1 MSSSRKSRA
10 AIVAGGLL
18 LPLLSSS
25 ASESFLFSVQRSP
38 DPDRG
43 HAKHGSEARQSLR
56 PSSEPFSGLAAGIAA
71 VAAAAGL
78 QGLYKAHAVKSKTA
92 MRALQEAV
100 PESRRRDLAFAGF
113 AAAVSPGL
121 ASAEVAAVAAP
132 VAAVAAPV
140 SAKIQRVV
148 VDVADEAE
156 LEKEVKFWTKGCQ
169 MKVLGQSKDANGNKS
184 SVVGYLDEK
193 DVNSFSLELKVDPS
207 VKTRKPMSLLNWSVM
222 QPTVNALNYVQIGAK
237 ESVFQIY
244 DKMES
249 AGGSVMLGDAR
260 YMDVESPR
268 GIQLRYAPA
277 GEPFS
282 VTLVS
287 LNVEVPAFD
296 ATVKFYERTCGMEEI
311 PYKAKAPVQELSA
324 YLQSPVG
331 GPKLLLSPVPDFRIK
346 ERDRDE
352 FVNIL
357 LTSPNSQKVADQAA
371 AAIQFGEEEE
381 KAATEREKQAMIAR
395 GERVPADFVLK
406 GTLSRP
412 NVDRVGSLTRL
423 NDGVD
428 NLVLVMDT
436 PEFQKSL
443 A

>member
-38 DPDRG
+38 DRDRG

-78 QGLYKAHAVKSKTA
+78 QSLYKAHAVKSKTA

-132 VAAVAAPV
+132 V

-148 VDVADEAE
+148 IDVADEAA

-169 MKVLGQSKDANGNKS
+169 MKVLGQSKDADGNKS

-193 DVNSFSLELKVDPS
+193 DVNSFALEIKVDPS
-207 VKTRKPMSLLNWSVM
+207 VKTRKPASLLNWSVM

-237 ESVFQIY
+237 ESVFQLY
-244 DKMES
+244 DKIES
-249 AGGSVMLGDAR
+249 NGGAVMIGDAR
-260 YMDVESPR
+260 YMDIESPR
-268 GIQLRYAPA
+268 GVQLRYAPA
-277 GEPFS
+277 DGPFS
-282 VTLVS
+282 VQLVS

-311 PYKAKAPVQELSA
+311 RYSAKAPVQELSV

-331 GPKLLLSPVPDFRIK
+331 GPKLLLCPVPDYRIK
-346 ERDRDE
+346 QRDRDE
-352 FVNIL
+352 FVNLL

-381 KAATEREKQAMIAR
+381 KAAIEREKQAMTAR
-395 GERVPADFVLK
+395 GERVPANFALT
-406 GTLSRP
+406 GTTSRP
-412 NVDRVGSLTRL
+412 QVDRVGTLTRL

-428 NLVLVMDT
+428 NLVFVMDT